1 MSLTISV
8 PITVGGIILGIVVM
22 TVLRNFVTLARVSAE
37 TLAKHEGTLLSTLID
52 GLRGMKSNKAM
63 SMQNQLKKY
72 LDDDVEKLA
81 EMRKR
86 IILSSS
92 VLKNFQEPIQV
103 FAIAIALF
111 FLTSY
116 WEGEI
121 EQLLVLVLLFY
132 RTGQGSV
139 ICKFIIKLSHLSR
152 RFDSSIT

>member
-1 MSLTISV
+1 M
-8 PITVGGIILGIVVM
+8 
-22 TVLRNFVTLARVSAE
+22 ARVSAK

-72 LDDDVEKLA
+72 LDDDIEKLA

-86 IILSSS
+86 IVLSSS
-92 VLKNFQEPIQV
+92 VPKKLSGTNSGFCYCNK
-103 FAIAIALF
+103 ALF

-121 EQLLVLVLLFY
+121 EAVTCFGASFLQN
-132 RTGQGSV
+132 RAKT
-139 ICKFIIKLSHLSR
+139 R
-152 RFDSSIT
+152 